1 MDKIYS
7 STLSVTSAL
16 NGGGSLAP
24 RPGRFT
30 PGKESRY
37 PLYRRLS
44 RPQDRSVVVVVVVVA
59 VVIYKLYSCI
69 CQC

>member
-1 MDKIYS
+1 MYS
-7 STLSVTSAL
+7 STPSVTLAL

-44 RPQDRSVVVVVVVVA
+44 RPQDRSVVVVVVA
-59 VVIYKLYSCI
+59 VVIYKLYSSI